1 MKRWHLA
8 GRLPYKTAVNNWRR
22 ALGVSRTNNE
32 GTHRRMLAASAAGV
46 AVLQY
51 HGLTDA
57 QCDAQSRRSKE
68 LNLARFLKKGY
79 HGPWWTEEQ
88 LALLGKEPDDVVAA
102 KTGRTENGVGVMRTR
117 LGIPTARDRGSVGR
131 GAWGDA
137 DEPARTRRCRTPG
150 GRPPGLAR
158 GPAVGRPRRDG
169 VPGRGGGAAGLVCP

>member
-8 GRLPYKTAVNNWRR
+8 GRLPYKTAVNSWRR

-57 QCDAQSRRSKE
+57 QCDAQSKRSKE
-68 LNLARFLKKGY
+68 LNLARFLTKGY
-79 HGPWWTEEQ
+79 HGPWWTDEQ

-102 KTGRTENGVGVMRTR
+102 KIGRTVEGVRLKRMR
-117 LGIPTARDRGSVGR
+117 LGIPNLRSTTVLSLRGVGQR
-131 GAWGDA
+131 PG
-137 DEPARTRRCRTPG
+137 PASPIGTGNRTRSAYWP
-150 GRPPGLAR
+150 
-158 GPAVGRPRRDG
+158 
-169 VPGRGGGAAGLVCP
+169 